1 MVEEYNVEIE
11 EIDQQHVVLV
21 IRALRLIV
29 LGRTLAEARQ
39 LATAAIAWRR
49 QEGGQH
55 WPQPGTGITSDE
67 AIQGASE
74 LHDAFR
80 AA

>member
-1 MVEEYNVEIE
+1 MDEYDVEIE

-29 LGRTLAEARQ
+29 QGRTLREAQQ

-49 QEGGQH
+49 LEGGQA
-55 WPQPGTGITSDE
+55 WAQSPASEPGDE
-67 AIQGASE
+67 AIEAPAS
-74 LHDAFR
+74 LSDAS
-80 AA
+80 

>member
-1 MVEEYNVEIE
+1 MDEYNVEVE
-11 EIDQQHVVLV
+11 EIDQQHVALV

-39 LATAAIAWRR
+39 LATAAIAWQR
-49 QEGGQH
+49 QEGGH
-55 WPQPGTGITSDE
+55 WPQPAAGIASDE

-74 LHDAFR
+74 LHAFR